1 MDIYIVYT
9 LTTPCHTIVQLVESM
24 LVIPNWLLFVNQ
36 TAGVLQHTVTLN
48 IGLKFLQQLRWESY
62 TISFVILH
70 CLT

>member
-1 MDIYIVYT
+1 
-9 LTTPCHTIVQLVESM
+9 M

-48 IGLKFLQQLRWESY
+48 IGLEFLQQLGWESY

-70 CLT
+70 CLAVIVHVSCAQMRVLREIRSRE